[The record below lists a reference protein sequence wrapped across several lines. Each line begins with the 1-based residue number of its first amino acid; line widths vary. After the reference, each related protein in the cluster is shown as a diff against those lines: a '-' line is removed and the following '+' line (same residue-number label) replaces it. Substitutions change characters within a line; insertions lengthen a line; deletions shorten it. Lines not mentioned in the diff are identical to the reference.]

1 MWVFTQTGYISVVDK
16 GQHAGYL
23 TARSRDKQSLAILS
37 EIADSPIEFTPMADY
52 QYRTVVKREHLT
64 EFLTQQVET
73 LNYSNFKDQIW
84 QTRGDDFHHA
94 CGDVWVAMNAI
105 KDEEAQEWYA
115 DRYAERAAKRSA
127 ARAV

>member
-1 MWVFTQTGYISVVDK
+1 MVDK
-16 GQHAGYL
+16 GQHTGYL

>member
-16 GQHAGYL
+16 GQHTGYL

-52 QYRTVVKREHLT
+52 QYRTLVKREHLT